1 MILKYPKTHNVLN
14 NKIAPYIPPLFYET
28 RFVYDFKKAAKV
40 FNPFLEKQFTVINNS
55 SSLPSEFL
63 LKTIKSV

>member
-1 MILKYPKTHNVLN
+1 MVDSKDVLN
-14 NKIAPYIPPLFYET
+14 NKIALYIPPLFYET
-28 RFVYDFKKAAKV
+28 RFVYDFKKTAKV
-40 FNPFLEKQFTVINNS
+40 FNPFFEKQSTVINNS